1 MTPND
6 YTYNQPLSLQAVM
19 MKFIIRRAGMKK
31 KTENKIITNGFAKK
45 PEKPTR
51 SVIQKFEVQE
61 IDHIERKVWTIS
73 PKEEKS
79 NIVIL
84 FLHGGAYMANIIRQH
99 WELIEQLI
107 IHTKAD
113 IVFPDYPLA
122 PEACYEETYAFIDE
136 LYEQI
141 LAENPDKRL
150 IIIGDSAGGGLAFG
164 FIQQLR
170 NKGKKLPEQ
179 IILFSPWL
187 DVSMSN
193 ADMIT
198 IEKEDN
204 ILSIKGLKIAGQKYA
219 GTTDLKDF
227 HVSPLYGNLKG
238 LCKVSIFTGTSD
250 ILYADVLKLKQLMSE
265 QGLDFNCFVYP
276 RLFHDWVIFTSLKES
291 ADVVSQVKDLMK

>member
-1 MTPND
+1 MNPID
-6 YTYNQPLSLQAVM
+6 YMYNQPLSLQAVM
-19 MKFIIRRAGMKK
+19 MQFIIRRAGMKK
-31 KTENKIITNGFAKK
+31 KTENKIIANGFAGK

-51 SVIQKFEVQE
+51 SVKQKFEVQE
-61 IDHIERKVWTIS
+61 IDHIGRKVWTLS
-73 PKEEKS
+73 PKEDKS
-79 NIVIL
+79 DIVIL
-84 FLHGGAYMANIIRQH
+84 YLHGGAYMANIIRQH

-113 IVFPDYPLA
+113 IVLPDYPLA
-122 PEACYEETYAFIDE
+122 PEAGYKETYAFIDE
-136 LYEQI
+136 LYERI
-141 LAENPDKRL
+141 LAENPEKRI

-170 NKGKKLPEQ
+170 NEEKRQPEQ

-193 ADMIT
+193 AGMIP

-238 LCKVSIFTGTSD
+238 LCKVSFFTGTND
-250 ILYADVLKLKQLMSE
+250 ILYADALKLKQLMNE
-265 QGLDFNCFVYP
+265 QGLDLNCFVYP
-276 RLFHDWVIFTSLKES
+276 RLFHDWVIFTLLKES
-291 ADVVSQVKDLMK
+291 ADAVSKVKDLIK